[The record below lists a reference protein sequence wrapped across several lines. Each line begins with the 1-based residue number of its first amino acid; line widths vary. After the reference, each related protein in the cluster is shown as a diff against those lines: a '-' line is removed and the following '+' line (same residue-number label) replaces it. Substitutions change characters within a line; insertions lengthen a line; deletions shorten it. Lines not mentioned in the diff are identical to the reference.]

1 MRLGVEWVVQNH
13 VVKPDGTQTVSL
25 SLSTSQLQPWVRIL
39 SQPLQSDGTTN
50 VSVSV
55 FTAVGT
61 SFPPCR
67 QRRQLLHSAG
77 VELALCPAGSCLS
90 LLPRLPFILR
100 PPQRQL
106 SLHHHRKRPPCP
118 GPWASSGD
126 DGGGC
131 WGTALFPGADLMVEL
146 LRCISPQAPNSHAS
160 ARDTYPALQPQRR
173 ADRHPWSYGGGPAT
187 MWYSRHTQDQGH
199 PSDPT
204 LPLGSRPEPQCPHL

>member
-1 MRLGVEWVVQNH
+1 MGPRPSASAFPPLSSSHGFE
-13 VVKPDGTQTVSL
+13 SCL
-25 SLSTSQLQPWVRIL
+25 SLYSLMAQLTFQSQCSLQWEP
-39 SQPLQSDGTTN
+39 
-50 VSVSV
+50 VSHP
-55 FTAVGT
+55 ADRGD
-61 SFPPCR
+61 SFCTV
-67 QRRQLLHSAG
+67 LVWSWH
-77 VELALCPAGSCLS
+77 CPAGSCLS
-90 LLPRLPFILR
+90 PLPRLPFILR

-187 MWYSRHTQDQGH
+187 MWYSRHTQDQRH